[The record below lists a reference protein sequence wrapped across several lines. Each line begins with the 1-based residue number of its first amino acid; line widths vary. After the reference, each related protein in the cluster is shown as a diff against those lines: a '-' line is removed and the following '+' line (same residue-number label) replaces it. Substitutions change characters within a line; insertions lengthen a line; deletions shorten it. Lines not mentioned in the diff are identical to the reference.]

1 MIFPFFCN
9 FFFLTFFFFCIRKSP
24 YAPPLWTKQTGGE
37 SGVFPWEVVVL
48 GKWRGWCEFCRFC
61 HFMWRLSQLHASMH
75 GDMNSCYFFFIV
87 KFCKISFLFACFDK
101 LKKKKKRVH
110 VLFLNSQYGWMNN
123 VDELNSAYFWR
134 VFFPLF
140 VGRRNWPSA
149 RQWGQLLLRS
159 FLKFH
164 TFIIPQPPKPV
175 LVTDASVLQH

>member
-1 MIFPFFCN
+1 
-9 FFFLTFFFFCIRKSP
+9 
-24 YAPPLWTKQTGGE
+24 
-37 SGVFPWEVVVL
+37 VFPWEVVVL

-101 LKKKKKRVH
+101 LKKKKESMSC
-110 VLFLNSQYGWMNN
+110 FLIANMVEWTTLMSLILHISEG
-123 VDELNSAYFWR
+123 F
-134 VFFPLF
+134 FFPLF
-140 VGRRNWPSA
+140 VGRRNWPYA

-175 LVTDASVLQH
+175 LITDASVLQH